1 MKRKGD
7 QEDFDALKRIKINE
21 NSNALQIKTFSSEL
35 IIEIFKYLVLD
46 LFHVEWDGYYNIKIK
61 KKSDSLLPLNVIKNM
76 MLTSKEYKN
85 LFEICFKEMFIK
97 EFNVDL
103 NFKGGLLKNVIHSS
117 ILHSI
122 SLRMRNRL
130 LMLDGNYSMVCE
142 ISVYEKIM
150 DGVFKSI
157 GCYGVFHELFYI
169 MISTSLNEFIC
180 SCSMCKSINF
190 QSYETWRDAKNVR
203 MIG

>member
-7 QEDFDALKRIKINE
+7 QEDFNAKRIKINE

-35 IIEIFKYLVLD
+35 IIEIFKYLMLD
-46 LFHVEWDGYYNIKIK
+46 LFHIEWNGYGGIEIK
-61 KKSDSLLPLNVIKNM
+61 KKSDPLLPLNVIKNM

-85 LFEICFKEMFIK
+85 LFEICFKEMFVK
-97 EFNVDL
+97 EFNMDL